1 MTPEVMRRL
10 ALLGALPAV
19 AALLAGCSGTGG
31 PPPLGSGG
39 NGGRTCSLAPQV
51 GTPVVMGLFE
61 LKNQGADPVT
71 VRSVSLP
78 AAHGM
83 AMTEAWLVP
92 RDGGP
97 NLGVGFPYPPVTSPL
112 WAHRVPASGAVI
124 EPGEDLNLVFGVLR
138 TTTADGSSHGPMI
151 VYTAGRTT
159 YTLRESLS
167 LALARTKCT
176 LVGFGPSANA

>member
-1 MTPEVMRRL
+1 
-10 ALLGALPAV
+10 LLGVLPAV

-39 NGGRTCSLAPQV
+39 NGGRTCALAPQV
-51 GTPVVMGLFE
+51 GTPVRMGLFE
-61 LKNQGADPVT
+61 LVNHGTDPVT

-112 WAHRVPASGAVI
+112 WAYRVPASGAVI
-124 EPGEDLNLVFGVLR
+124 EPGEDLNLVFGLLR
-138 TTTADGSSHGPMI
+138 TTAGDGSSDGPMI
-151 VYTAGRTT
+151 VYAAGRTA
-159 YTLRESLS
+159 YTLREKLS

-176 LVGFGPSANA
+176 LVGFGPPVNA